1 MSFLLL
7 VAVLSVVYLV
17 VAKLERTAAL
27 QFRPLPSPRPYLPTD
42 IAWYG
47 IAVGATAMSVFAL
60 RPILSRLSI
69 RPVARTINHLPLI
82 AKLAIALVVFD
93 FVSFTVHRCLHR
105 YDLLWNVHK
114 VHHSSL
120 HLDGFA
126 TTRTHMI
133 ENMLRFVPGQAVL
146 FLVGMPATVVAPA
159 VAIAGL
165 YGVFNHSNLG
175 IDLRWVEAVLVTPR
189 LHRRHHVPSTTQN
202 NYGVMLTLWD
212 RLGGTL
218 VRRETGPDERYGVP
232 DEIDTYPQRFL
243 PAFRR
248 PFEELRARTRPSAVQ
263 HRGISS
269 HGRGQRAAEQR
280 L

>member
-7 VAVLSVVYLV
+7 VATLSVVYV
-17 VAKLERTAAL
+17 VVGKLERTATL
-27 QFRPLPSPRPYLPTD
+27 QFRALPSPRPYLLTD
-42 IAWYG
+42 MAWYG
-47 IAVGATAMSVFAL
+47 IAVGATAMSVFVL
-60 RPILSRLSI
+60 RPILSRLSV
-69 RPVARTINHLPLI
+69 RPIANTIGSLPFVA
-82 AKLAIALVVFD
+82 KMVIALVVFD
-93 FVSFTVHRCLHR
+93 FVSFAVHRCLHR
-105 YDLLWNVHK
+105 YTLLWNVHK

-159 VAIAGL
+159 VAIAAL
-165 YGVFNHSNLG
+165 YGVSNHSNLRVNV
-175 IDLRWVEAVLVTPR
+175 RWIEAILVTPR

-202 NYGVMLTLWD
+202 NFGVMLTLWD
-212 RLGGTL
+212 RLSGTL
-218 VRRETGPDERYGVP
+218 VRSETRSEERYGVP

-248 PFEELRARTRPSAVQ
+248 PLEEQRARLRMRGALRRGAATRGA
-263 HRGISS
+263 R
-269 HGRGQRAAEQR
+269 
-280 L
+280 